1 MKSNHILRYLVAGF
15 AIMAILGFALSFT
28 VKEGSASVVTRF
40 GSPVRVV
47 TETGLHFKAPWPIDR
62 ATEIDMRRR
71 VLSTPQTELLTRD
84 KKNIVLMTSAA
95 WRPADP
101 LVFYR
106 SVGTVDDAD
115 DKLTGLVTNADI
127 TVFGKYDLA
136 ALVSTDKTTLKVD
149 AIEAEILR
157 DINEISVDRYGIEV
171 LSVGFRRV
179 SLPEQNIKFVFDQMR
194 AERRQHAATFRAEGK
209 LEAARIR
216 SEADLE
222 AARIRA
228 NGEEEAARIRGEA
241 EAEAARIYAAAH
253 GKDPDFYKFMRSLES
268 LDRIVGVNSTLTLR
282 TDSEPFRLLKESTE
296 IVPLKPIT
304 PPEMAISPKTK
315 DF

>member
-1 MKSNHILRYLVAGF
+1 MVPALNPNGLRYVAGAF
-15 AIMAILGFALSFT
+15 VLTAILGFALSFS
-28 VKEGSASVVTRF
+28 VREGRASVVTRF

-47 TETGLHFKAPWPIDR
+47 TDAGLQLKAPWPVDR

-95 WRPADP
+95 WRPANP
-101 LVFYR
+101 LTFYR
-106 SVGTVDDAD
+106 AVGTVTDAD
-115 DKLTGLVTNADI
+115 DKLTGLVTNAQI
-127 TVFGKYDLA
+127 AVFGKYDLA
-136 ALVSTDKTTLKVD
+136 ALVSTDASTLQID
-149 AIEAEILR
+149 AIEEEILGAV
-157 DINEISVDRYGIEV
+157 NQISVDKYGIEV
-171 LSVGFRRV
+171 ISVGFRRV
-179 SLPEQNIKFVFDQMR
+179 SLPEQNVRYVFDQMR

-253 GKDPDFYKFMRSLES
+253 GKDPDFYKFLRSLES
-268 LDRIVGVNSTLTLR
+268 LDRVVGDNASVTLR
-282 TDSEPFRLLKESTE
+282 TDAEPFRLLKESW
-296 IVPLKPIT
+296 
-304 PPEMAISPKTK
+304 
-315 DF
+315 